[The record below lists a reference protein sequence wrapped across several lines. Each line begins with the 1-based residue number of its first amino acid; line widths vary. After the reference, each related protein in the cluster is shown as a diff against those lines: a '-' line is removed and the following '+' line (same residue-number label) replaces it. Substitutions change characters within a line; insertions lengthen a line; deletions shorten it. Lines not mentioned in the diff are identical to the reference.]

1 MSFIV
6 SFICHQALAFN
17 YKVKMTFLL
26 VVMQCF
32 VGTVIVEAV
41 RMMGYA
47 KYEPFNLAT
56 AKKWLPVS
64 LCFSTMLFTSFK
76 ALEIMNVP
84 MVRKRLLC

>member
-1 MSFIV
+1 
-6 SFICHQALAFN
+6 
-17 YKVKMTFLL
+17 MTFLL

-32 VGTVIVEAV
+32 VGTVIVEVV

-47 KYEPFNLAT
+47 KYEPFNFGT

-84 MVRKRLLC
+84 MVSDCVCVP